1 MSDQEIYRGDL
12 THSHSPVGDILKLE
26 NKLPNT
32 ICWSNIFNI
41 FSKMYCRDCNVLV
54 IIGSAYGLRPSG
66 SRLWAEPKLTDIYFT
81 TVHHK
86 RIRIN
91 IKIIII
97 IIIIGGHVIV
107 SRWIPCIISFIWYPA
122 LVFSC
127 YSYNTATTNR
137 NKERCVCVC
146 VVYLQPVNEQF
157 LVWWTNACTELK
169 GTAAGLGWPCW
180 HPCGENRCW
189 AKISI
194 KSGKAPG
201 LSGGSPCT
209 GSTWPKWR
217 LLGHISAPWLTK
229 FSLMTSG

>member
-97 IIIIGGHVIV
+97 IIIGGHVIV

-146 VVYLQPVNEQF
+146 
-157 LVWWTNACTELK
+157 
-169 GTAAGLGWPCW
+169 GLFATCK
-180 HPCGENRCW
+180 W
-189 AKISI
+189 AIFGMMDECLHWAEGDCSRARMTLLT
-194 KSGKAPG
+194 S
-201 LSGGSPCT
+201 L
-209 GSTWPKWR
+209 WR
-217 LLGHISAPWLTK
+217 KQVLG
-229 FSLMTSG
+229 